1 MVAVS
6 PILPHS
12 FSFMSRSRRG
22 FEAPPSTFLP
32 GPLLGS
38 QHRRES
44 KTFCLSLLCRNCTA
58 LFPECRCWDSSL
70 RFSFS
75 PTFSFSVFGS
85 TRLLAISPGSGQDLQ
100 QSSDVTFADTIAS
113 GITIHVGASPMGEL
127 WSPHGLSL
135 VPNTCLPPSTGSLR
149 KSALGSQDSAQK
161 SNGCLLSGG
170 SESSFL
176 DHCTEGT
183 CE

>member
-1 MVAVS
+1 MLCPPSIPAVS
-6 PILPHS
+6 PSCLDHVEGLRHHRLHS
-12 FSFMSRSRRG
+12 F
-22 FEAPPSTFLP
+22 LD
-32 GPLLGS
+32 
-38 QHRRES
+38 
-44 KTFCLSLLCRNCTA
+44 LSLGASTDVKARPSAFHSCHRDCTA

-75 PTFSFSVFGS
+75 PTFSFSVFGN
-85 TRLLAISPGSGQDLQ
+85 TRLLAISPGFMQNLQ
-100 QSSDVTFADTIAS
+100 QSSNVTFADTIAS
-113 GITIHVGASPMGEL
+113 GISIHVRGF
-127 WSPHGLSL
+127 PHGGNVVTPWPESC
-135 VPNTCLPPSTGSLR
+135 PKHLPPSTDSLR
-149 KSALGSQDSAQK
+149 KSALDSQGSAQK